1 MYKEKVSGK
10 KIGKVPVVF
19 MISEIDHLTASL
31 GVSETEEPMCVI
43 KITLKSSNK
52 NVKGFQWDN

>member
-1 MYKEKVSGK
+1 
-10 KIGKVPVVF
+10 

>member
-1 MYKEKVSGK
+1 MKRKFREK
-10 KIGKVPVVF
+10 KIGKVPVDQW
-19 MISEIDHLTASL
+19 DHLTASI
-31 GVSETEEPMCVI
+31 GVSETEEPVCVV